1 LRPVPGPPQARST
14 PLQQEIIP
22 VLKFLTDTVAS
33 NGYLALFVM
42 MAIGS
47 ACIPIP
53 AEIVLAFGGAL
64 ASSGFAAKAL
74 HDPSKQL
81 TFWTVVA
88 VGIAGAMVG
97 SWVAY
102 AAGYAGGRPLVD
114 RWGRYLLLRPHEV
127 DRAHEW
133 FERRGEAAVFL
144 ARLVPVI
151 RGLISLPAGV
161 ARMPFWRFTLF
172 SFLGQ
177 IPFAIGF
184 TLSGYLLGQRWG
196 LVERYFR
203 PISIALAVLVIAGI
217 AWWFVRR
224 SRTRRHRG
232 ATPEPGVPARR
243 P

>member
-1 LRPVPGPPQARST
+1 ML
-14 PLQQEIIP
+14 E
-22 VLKFLTDTVAS
+22 FLTDTVAS
-33 NGYLALFVM
+33 NGYLAVFVM

-64 ASSGFAAKAL
+64 ASAGFAEQAL
-74 HDPSKQL
+74 RDPSKQL
-81 TFWTVVA
+81 TFWAVVA
-88 VGIAGAMVG
+88 VGVAGAMVG
-97 SWVAY
+97 SWIAY
-102 AAGYAGGRPLVD
+102 AAGYAGGRPLID
-114 RWGRYLLLRPHEV
+114 RWGRYVLLRPHEV
-127 DRAHEW
+127 ERAHAW

-144 ARLVPVI
+144 ARLVPVV

-177 IPFAIGF
+177 IPFAVGF
-184 TLSGYLLGQRWG
+184 TLSGYLLGQRWS

-203 PISIALAVLVIAGI
+203 PVSIALAVLVVAGVV
-217 AWWFVRR
+217 WWFVKRR
-224 SRTRRHRG
+224 SERRENRP
-232 ATPEPGVPARR
+232 TSDDTDVPAPR